1 MVLKFVLS
9 GALLLCGAGMLCA
22 APVLKVSADREE
34 ALYKVG
40 EPFRFLIELT
50 DDGKPLAGE
59 KIYCNF
65 IGEETARGRAEVTTD
80 AAGKAE
86 VSRTFDRPGFIR
98 CAASAQVGGKKVSA
112 SGGAGAEPEKIVPA
126 RPEPADFDA
135 YWAGVKAELNAMPL
149 KVKLTQVE
157 PPQKGVRDRVKVYDF
172 EINMPSGRPVRGY
185 LAMPSGAAAK
195 SLPAQVS
202 FHGAGVRGS
211 SMPVGTALK
220 GRIAIDINAHGIENG
235 KPKEY
240 YENLLKGDLRSY
252 RYDGRTSRDTIYFRG
267 MYQRIYRTLQFVKSL
282 PEWDGRTL
290 IAVGTSQGGGQALV
304 AAGIDPDVTCC
315 VAYVPALCDHGGFA
329 VGRESGWPRFHW
341 RKEGRTPEAIAASD
355 YVDAVN
361 FAKRIKNA
369 ECFLST
375 GFVDLSCT
383 PSSVYAA
390 FNSIPSPRK
399 QIVNNVASD
408 HTVPRA
414 CYQASNKFETE
425 HIRKMRNAEV
435 SK

>member
-65 IGEETARGRAEVTTD
+65 IGEETVRGRAEVTTD
-80 AAGKAE
+80 AVGKAE
-86 VSRTFDRPGFIR
+86 VSRTFGRPGFIR

-252 RYDGRTSRDTIYFRG
+252 RYDGRTSWDTIYFRG

-329 VGRESGWPRFHW
+329 VGRESGWPRFH
-341 RKEGRTPEAIAASD
+341 KEEGGTSPEVMTAAD
-355 YVDAVN
+355 YIDAVN
-361 FAKRIKNA
+361 FARKITGA
-369 ECFLST
+369 DTVLTT
-375 GFVDLSCT
+375 GFIDLSCT
-383 PSSVYAA
+383 PSSVFAA
-390 FNSIPSPRK
+390 YNVIPSGSK
-399 QIVNNVASD
+399 QIWCSPPSD
-408 HTVPRA
+408 HSVPREF
-414 CYQASNKFETE
+414 YSRGDEF
-425 HIRKMRNAEV
+425 IRRHVEKM
-435 SK
+435 KQGK

>member
-86 VSRTFDRPGFIR
+86 VSRTFGRPGFIR

-329 VGRESGWPRFHW
+329 VGRESGWPRFH
-341 RKEGRTPEAIAASD
+341 KEEGGTSPEVMTVAD
-355 YVDAVN
+355 YIDAVN
-361 FAKRIKNA
+361 FARKITGA
-369 ECFLST
+369 DTVLTT
-375 GFVDLSCT
+375 GFIDLSCT
-383 PSSVYAA
+383 PSSVFAA
-390 FNSIPSPRK
+390 YNVIPSGSK
-399 QIVNNVASD
+399 QIWCSPPSD
-408 HTVPRA
+408 HSVPREF
-414 CYQASNKFETE
+414 YSRGDEF
-425 HIRKMRNAEV
+425 IRRHVEKM
-435 SK
+435 KQGK

>member
-65 IGEETARGRAEVTTD
+65 IGEETAGGGAQVPTD

-86 VSRTFDRPGFIR
+86 VSRTFGRPGFIR

-235 KPKEY
+235 KLKEY

-329 VGRESGWPRFHW
+329 VGRESGWPRFH
-341 RKEGRTPEAIAASD
+341 KEEGGTSPEVMTAAD
-355 YVDAVN
+355 YIDAVN
-361 FAKRIKNA
+361 FARKITGA
-369 ECFLST
+369 DTVLTT
-375 GFVDLSCT
+375 GFIDLSCT
-383 PSSVYAA
+383 PSSVFAA
-390 FNSIPSPRK
+390 YNVIPSGSK
-399 QIVNNVASD
+399 QIWCSPPSD
-408 HTVPRA
+408 HSVPREF
-414 CYQASNKFETE
+414 YSRGDEF
-425 HIRKMRNAEV
+425 IRRHVEKM
-435 SK
+435 KQGK

>member
-86 VSRTFDRPGFIR
+86 VSRTFGRPGFIR

-282 PEWDGRTL
+282 PEWDGQTL

-329 VGRESGWPRFHW
+329 VGRESGWPRFH
-341 RKEGRTPEAIAASD
+341 KEEGGTSPEVMTAAD
-355 YVDAVN
+355 YIDAVN
-361 FAKRIKNA
+361 FARKITGA
-369 ECFLST
+369 DTVLTT
-375 GFVDLSCT
+375 GFIDLSCT
-383 PSSVYAA
+383 PSSVFAA
-390 FNSIPSPRK
+390 YNVIPSGSK
-399 QIVNNVASD
+399 QIWCSPPSD
-408 HTVPRA
+408 HSVPREF
-414 CYQASNKFETE
+414 YSRGDEF
-425 HIRKMRNAEV
+425 IRRHVEKM
-435 SK
+435 KQGK

>member
-1 MVLKFVLS
+1 MVLKFALS

-86 VSRTFDRPGFIR
+86 VSRTFGRPGFIR

-172 EINMPSGRPVRGY
+172 EIDMPSGRPVRGY

-329 VGRESGWPRFHW
+329 VGRESGWPRFH
-341 RKEGRTPEAIAASD
+341 KEEGGTSPEVMTAAD
-355 YVDAVN
+355 YIDAVN
-361 FAKRIKNA
+361 FARKITGA
-369 ECFLST
+369 DTVLTT
-375 GFVDLSCT
+375 GFIDLSCT
-383 PSSVYAA
+383 PSSVFAA
-390 FNSIPSPRK
+390 YNVIPSGSK
-399 QIVNNVASD
+399 QIWCSPPSD
-408 HTVPRA
+408 HSVPREF
-414 CYQASNKFETE
+414 YSRGDEF
-425 HIRKMRNAEV
+425 IRRHVEKM
-435 SK
+435 KQGK

>member
-86 VSRTFDRPGFIR
+86 VSRTFGRPGFIR

-157 PPQKGVRDRVKVYDF
+157 PPQKGGRDRVKVYDF

-329 VGRESGWPRFHW
+329 VGRESGWPRFH
-341 RKEGRTPEAIAASD
+341 KEEGGTSPEVMTAAD
-355 YVDAVN
+355 YIDAVN
-361 FAKRIKNA
+361 FARKITGA
-369 ECFLST
+369 DTVLTT
-375 GFVDLSCT
+375 GFIDLSCT
-383 PSSVYAA
+383 PSSVFAA
-390 FNSIPSPRK
+390 YNVIPSGSK
-399 QIVNNVASD
+399 QIWCSPPSD
-408 HTVPRA
+408 HSVPREF
-414 CYQASNKFETE
+414 YSRGDEF
-425 HIRKMRNAEV
+425 IRRHVEKM
-435 SK
+435 KQGK

>member
-65 IGEETARGRAEVTTD
+65 IAEENARGRAEVTTD
-80 AAGKAE
+80 AAGKAGG
-86 VSRTFDRPGFIR
+86 SPTFGPPGFIR

-329 VGRESGWPRFHW
+329 VGRESGWPRFH
-341 RKEGRTPEAIAASD
+341 KEEGGTSPEVMTAAD
-355 YVDAVN
+355 YIDAVN
-361 FAKRIKNA
+361 FARKITGA
-369 ECFLST
+369 DTVLTT
-375 GFVDLSCT
+375 GFIDLSCT
-383 PSSVYAA
+383 PSSVFAA
-390 FNSIPSPRK
+390 YNVIPSGSK
-399 QIVNNVASD
+399 QIWCSPPSD
-408 HTVPRA
+408 HSVPREF
-414 CYQASNKFETE
+414 YSRGDEF
-425 HIRKMRNAEV
+425 IRRHVEKM
-435 SK
+435 KQGK

>member
-86 VSRTFDRPGFIR
+86 VSRTFGRPGFIR

-304 AAGIDPDVTCC
+304 AAGIDPAVTCC

-329 VGRESGWPRFHW
+329 VGRESGWPRFH
-341 RKEGRTPEAIAASD
+341 KEEGGTSPEVMTAAD
-355 YVDAVN
+355 YIDAVN
-361 FAKRIKNA
+361 FARKITGA
-369 ECFLST
+369 DTVLTT
-375 GFVDLSCT
+375 GFIDLSCT
-383 PSSVYAA
+383 PSSVFAA
-390 FNSIPSPRK
+390 YNVIPSGSK
-399 QIVNNVASD
+399 QIWCSPPSD
-408 HTVPRA
+408 HSVPREF
-414 CYQASNKFETE
+414 YSRGDEF
-425 HIRKMRNAEV
+425 IRRHVEKM
-435 SK
+435 KQGK

>member
-86 VSRTFDRPGFIR
+86 VSRTFGRPGFIR

-112 SGGAGAEPEKIVPA
+112 SGGTGAEPEKIVPA

-329 VGRESGWPRFHW
+329 VGRESGWPRFH
-341 RKEGRTPEAIAASD
+341 KEEGGTSPEVMTAAD
-355 YVDAVN
+355 YIDAVN
-361 FAKRIKNA
+361 FARKITGA
-369 ECFLST
+369 DTVLTT
-375 GFVDLSCT
+375 GFIDLSCT
-383 PSSVYAA
+383 PSSVFAA
-390 FNSIPSPRK
+390 YNVIPSGSK
-399 QIVNNVASD
+399 QIWCSPPSD
-408 HTVPRA
+408 HSVPREF
-414 CYQASNKFETE
+414 YSRGDEF
-425 HIRKMRNAEV
+425 IRRHVEKM
-435 SK
+435 KQGK

>member
-80 AAGKAE
+80 AAGKAG
-86 VSRTFDRPGFIR
+86 VSRTFGRPGFIR

-329 VGRESGWPRFHW
+329 VGRESGWPRFH
-341 RKEGRTPEAIAASD
+341 KEEGGTSPEVMTAAD
-355 YVDAVN
+355 YIDAVN
-361 FAKRIKNA
+361 FARKITGA
-369 ECFLST
+369 DTVLTT
-375 GFVDLSCT
+375 GFIDLSCT
-383 PSSVYAA
+383 PSSVFAA
-390 FNSIPSPRK
+390 YNVIPSGSK
-399 QIVNNVASD
+399 QIWCSPPSD
-408 HTVPRA
+408 HSVPREF
-414 CYQASNKFETE
+414 YSRGDEF
-425 HIRKMRNAEV
+425 IRRHVEKM
-435 SK
+435 KQGK

>member
-86 VSRTFDRPGFIR
+86 VSRTFGRPGFIR

-329 VGRESGWPRFHW
+329 VGRESGWPRFH
-341 RKEGRTPEAIAASD
+341 KEEGGTSPEVMTAAD
-355 YVDAVN
+355 YIDAVN
-361 FAKRIKNA
+361 FARKITGA
-369 ECFLST
+369 DTVLTT
-375 GFVDLSCT
+375 GFIDLSCA
-383 PSSVYAA
+383 PSSVFAA
-390 FNSIPSPRK
+390 YNVIPSGSK
-399 QIVNNVASD
+399 QIWCSPPSD
-408 HTVPRA
+408 HSVPREF
-414 CYQASNKFETE
+414 YSRGDEF
-425 HIRKMRNAEV
+425 IRRHVEKM
-435 SK
+435 KQGK

>member
-329 VGRESGWPRFHW
+329 VGRESGWPRFH
-341 RKEGRTPEAIAASD
+341 KEEGGTSPEVMTAAD
-355 YVDAVN
+355 YIDAVN
-361 FAKRIKNA
+361 FARKITGA
-369 ECFLST
+369 DTVLTT
-375 GFVDLSCT
+375 GFIDLSCT
-383 PSSVYAA
+383 PSSVFAA
-390 FNSIPSPRK
+390 YNVIPSGSK
-399 QIVNNVASD
+399 QIWCSPPSD
-408 HTVPRA
+408 HSVPREF
-414 CYQASNKFETE
+414 YSRGDEF
-425 HIRKMRNAEV
+425 IRRHVEKM
-435 SK
+435 KQGK